1 MINTIIEWKPKVVG
15 TILIAHTSL
24 RASSREDWYFDSGC
38 SRHMTGV
45 KKYLV
50 DIKSY
55 STNFVT
61 FGDRAKGE
69 IIGVRKLV
77 CIGFSRRDDVL
88 LVKGL
93 ATNLISINQLYD
105 QGLKVNFTKSE
116 CLVSDEKNDVLMRGV
131 RYKDN

>member
-24 RASSREDWYFDSGC
+24 RASSREDWYFDNGC